1 LPDFFGDTMKVNI
14 NGIELAYDDN
24 SAGPPIILLHGFP
37 LNRRMWR
44 PQEKALVGAGYRL
57 ITPDLRG
64 FGESD
69 APEGPY
75 TMSAFA
81 DDAVGLM
88 DHLAIKQAVVGGMS
102 MGGYV
107 LLNLLERYPERI
119 IAACFITT
127 RSGTD
132 DEGGKARRLALAE
145 EVAKTG
151 SFAVADT
158 FRSVLFATETIRTK
172 PELINEVYSWMK
184 AMDTNGLTGALLAMR
199 ERKDYS
205 HILGSF
211 KLPAL
216 VIGAEQ
222 DRAVPLDTIR
232 EFVTGLPN
240 GTLCLIPDAGHMVNM
255 EQPEAFNSCLLDFLR
270 KIHP

>member
-1 LPDFFGDTMKVNI
+1 MKATI
-14 NGIELAYDDN
+14 NGIKLAYDDN
-24 SAGPPIILLHGFP
+24 GAGPPIILLHGFP

-44 PQEKALVGAGYRL
+44 YQERALVAAGYRL

-88 DHLAIKQAVVGGMS
+88 DHLAIRRAVVGGMS

-107 LLNLLERYPERI
+107 LLNLLERYPERVT
-119 IAACFITT
+119 AACFITT
-127 RSGTD
+127 RCGAD
-132 DEGGKARRLALAE
+132 DEAGKARRLAQAE

-151 SFAVADT
+151 SFAIVEA

-172 PELINEVYSWMK
+172 PELISEVYSWME
-184 AMDTNGLTGALLAMR
+184 ATEPNGLAGALLAMR

-211 KLPAL
+211 RLPAL

-222 DRAVPLDTIR
+222 DRAVPLNTIN
-232 EFVTGLPN
+232 EFVAGLPN
-240 GTLCLIPDAGHMVNM
+240 GTSCLIPDAGHMVNM
-255 EQPEAFNSCLLDFLR
+255 EQPETFNSCLLDFLR